1 MERKAAGV
9 HGLVAMEERGLA
21 LMLVFGW
28 MLAVSAGL
36 QYMSL
41 TVLSLGAL
49 LVSTDHSLA
58 DILRTLSCGWTALA
72 VLPSQ
77 LDLILWCASEVLPQL
92 WLGLAQASCAMA
104 FSDSRHLLRPS
115 PLLLVGPDRAHGN
128 QWWLRHQTWKPH
140 SPTFTVLSNRGSY
153 GWPGPC
159 RPI

>member
-77 LDLILWCASEVLPQL
+77 LDLIL
-92 WLGLAQASCAMA
+92 
-104 FSDSRHLLRPS
+104 
-115 PLLLVGPDRAHGN
+115 
-128 QWWLRHQTWKPH
+128 
-140 SPTFTVLSNRGSY
+140 
-153 GWPGPC
+153 
-159 RPI
+159 